1 MCFLNH
7 SDYEGGLSYKLT
19 HEYEYQTI
27 AKWLWPRGLQEG
39 LITNKMFYY
48 IKSSYIYNMAK

>member
-19 HEYEYQTI
+19 HEYEYQTV
-27 AKWLWPRGLQEG
+27 AKRLWPRGLQEG
-39 LITNKMFYY
+39 LITNKMF
-48 IKSSYIYNMAK
+48 